1 MSSAPAISNDN
12 AKPGERR
19 GFPREMLTHYVV
31 LAFFGEDN
39 WGKLT
44 NLSES
49 GMAIEFARPPSLRE
63 RANFTLQVMG
73 CMPVPRDGAGLS
85 ESFEAAGVTV
95 WLRGFERIA
104 GVQFEDLATGSREQI
119 RQWLSFETSTNA
131 LTSGGEAKS
140 PAPPAL
146 TELLAPLE
154 PAPAALSTSDVKR
167 PLTELPT
174 SEPEPPTQPGT
185 ELTPTL
191 AEESQRVPVFEL
203 AKGTAT
209 QQPSLP
215 HPPVARLTFLVVS
228 GCLAAFAMTAGL
240 RIYISRA
247 AHRPDADA
255 GERAAGLAERAAAP
269 AGAVH
274 RPTTNAAPLSAPV
287 SSSAVSLADTAPPFQ
302 VEVEDVNGR
311 RWMLWFVRNGLNKGD
326 DQPAAKSAE
335 SPVFSESTS
344 RATTR
349 NEPAPQEKPH
359 APRTF
364 NFDAPNLNR
373 SPNGDSAASSPSL
386 EAPAIP
392 TELAVPSGEPIGGAF
407 TSRVTPPAPVLR
419 APVGGVVQQ
428 ARLIQSTPPVYPSLA
443 KSLRISGD
451 VVVDALVD
459 ADGRVKSAKVI
470 SGPDLL
476 RQAAIE
482 TVRQWRYEPARLD
495 GQAVAMHLE
504 VTVKFRFN

>member
-1 MSSAPAISNDN
+1 
-12 AKPGERR
+12 
-19 GFPREMLTHYVV
+19 MLTHYVV

-73 CMPVPRDGAGLS
+73 CMPVPRDGGGLS
-85 ESFEAAGVTV
+85 ESFEAAGEAV
-95 WLRGFERIA
+95 WLREFERIA
-104 GVQFEDLATGSREQI
+104 GVRFEELAAGSREQI
-119 RQWLSFETSTNA
+119 RHWLSFEMSTNA
-131 LTSGGEAKS
+131 LTSGGEARS
-140 PAPPAL
+140 SAPPAL

-154 PAPAALSTSDVKR
+154 PAPAALSTSDVEK
-167 PLTELPT
+167 PLTELET
-174 SEPEPPTQPGT
+174 SEPPTQPGT

-191 AEESQRVPVFEL
+191 TEKSQRVPVFEL

-209 QQPSLP
+209 QQASSLP

-228 GCLAAFAMTAGL
+228 GCLAAFAMTAGV
-240 RIYISRA
+240 RIYMSRA
-247 AHRPDADA
+247 AHRPDAAA
-255 GERAAGLAERAAAP
+255 GERAAGLAERAGAP

-274 RPTTNAAPLSAPV
+274 RPTTDAAPLSAPV
-287 SSSAVSLADTAPPFQ
+287 SSSAVSSADTAPPFH
-302 VEVEDVNGR
+302 VEVEDVNGK
-311 RWMLWFVRNGLNKGD
+311 RWMLWFVRNGSNKGND
-326 DQPAAKSAE
+326 RPAAKSAE
-335 SPVFSESTS
+335 SPVFSESAS
-344 RATTR
+344 EATTR
-349 NEPAPQEKPH
+349 KEPAAEEKPH

-373 SPNGDSAASSPSL
+373 PLNGDSAASSPSL
-386 EAPAIP
+386 ESPAIP
-392 TELAVPSGEPIGGAF
+392 TELAVPSGEPIGGAL

-428 ARLIQSTPPVYPSLA
+428 ARLIQSAPPVYPSLA

-459 ADGRVKSAKVI
+459 ADGKVKSAKAI

-482 TVRQWRYEPARLD
+482 TVRQWKYEPARLD